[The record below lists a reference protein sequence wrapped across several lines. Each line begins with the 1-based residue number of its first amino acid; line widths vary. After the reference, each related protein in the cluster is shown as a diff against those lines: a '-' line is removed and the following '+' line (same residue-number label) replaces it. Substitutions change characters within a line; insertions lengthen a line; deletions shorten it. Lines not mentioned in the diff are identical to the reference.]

1 MANNSEIT
9 TIRIPRSLKDELKD
23 MALPKEPMHLTI
35 QRLISENQQL
45 KKADERNDALI
56 EMYKFRTSQIG
67 DLNVKSQFLNGVLEN
82 DFDNYNSFLDAYRR
96 LSGVLLDVD
105 APKDEL
111 YQQLKDAYDVC
122 LDEIGDEDIITVID
136 FVKVYCY
143 DEFGLLAKLEDEM
156 CGE

>member
-35 QRLISENQQL
+35 QRLIGENKQL

-67 DLNVKSQFLNGVLEN
+67 DLSVQARFLNGVIEN

-96 LSGVLLDVD
+96 LNNALLDFD
-105 APKDEL
+105 ASEDER

-136 FVKVYCY
+136 FAKLVCY